1 MEQLQIP
8 FFLTLCVSTAL
19 GFLSGLGV
27 GGGSLLIL
35 WLTLVVKLDYT
46 AAKFIN
52 LLFFLPPA
60 LISTTIHLLRKQI
73 PIKKVFPAALAGS
86 VSAIILTTLSSS
98 WDVEILRK
106 LFGALLLFAAW
117 RELKYKNKQQSN
129 LPK

>member
-8 FFLTLCVSTAL
+8 FFITVCVSAAL

-35 WLTLVVKLDYT
+35 WLTLVVKADYT
-46 AAKFIN
+46 TAKFIN

-60 LISTTIHLLRKQI
+60 LISTVIHFLRKQI
-73 PIKKVFPAALAGS
+73 PIKKIFPAALAGI
-86 VSAIILTTLSSS
+86 VSAVMFTILSSS

-106 LFGALLLFAAW
+106 LFGVLLLFAAW
-117 RELKYKNKQQSN
+117 RELRYKDKQQSH
-129 LPK
+129 LQK